1 MEHNTDFSQRNVK
14 AGWHFSRM
22 VRLITGLIC
31 AAIVYPATACATDIA
46 DYPLELVSMAA
57 PPVVMVVLDDS
68 SSMDLEF
75 ITPENDGTFNGNY
88 YVFPENP
95 GDNVFTTPVT
105 YMTEDERKS
114 WKSQWH
120 GYNTLY
126 YNPKTR
132 YVPWPD
138 PNGVGLLP
146 AADTAR
152 PRSNPMTPSPTLA
165 LDGVYLTVPVQG
177 PGNPEIIRN
186 AHYYIL
192 DDRNSNGLEDPGEA
206 LFLISMSRE
215 NRDIY
220 RVSDNDNDGRIDGG
234 ELIKATLSQIPET
247 LRPSPVLSEDL
258 SNFANWYSYYRRRS
272 LAAKAAVG
280 RVISDLSGI
289 RLGLYSINRNL
300 VQDVLP
306 VRVTGKDGQ
315 VRDKSPDLLSRL
327 YRLKSQG
334 TTPLRE
340 GLNTVGRYYQ
350 GLKPGGLGPSPY
362 ALKEDGGECQRVYSL
377 VMTDG
382 YWTETSFS
390 LSQPDPDKD
399 GHGNTLADV
408 AITYFLTDLRP
419 DLKDLLFPLEC
430 DTGLHQ
436 HMVTFTLSFGLSG
449 TLNPSDYTRDEAPCR
464 LENRFNDPP
473 AWLNPYCGNCKT
485 KIDDLWHASTNT
497 FGSFFSASNP
507 EALAA
512 SLRNIF
518 SRIQDM
524 DSTASNITAASESF
538 FSGTTFFQTFYNS
551 SNWSGDLEARR
562 ILYDPHSQSTVISPE
577 PLWRAGEKLRQRS
590 AESRNIIGYDGERA
604 IAFTWNELSDS
615 QKALLNHDPELLS
628 YLRGN
633 HNPRF
638 RKQKSKL
645 GDIVHAAP
653 LVAGNHLYVGANDGM
668 LHVFNATSGEESF
681 AYVPNLVFHGLA
693 NLADRLYVHRY
704 FVDQTP
710 VCSDIRV
717 SGKKKIWLVG
727 GLGKGGKG
735 YYCLDI
741 TEVDRMD
748 SHSPENLKQLVQWEF
763 KDDVGLGYTFSE
775 PVIVRTKSAQHETV
789 VIFGNGYG
797 SQDGY
802 SRLFIVDALT
812 GQVLRNLNT
821 EQGTDNGMSSP
832 IVTDVNNDG
841 KADFVY
847 AGDLKGHIW
856 KWTLESDNPELWDFS
871 FRDRDSKPAPLF
883 TTAAHQ
889 PVTTRP
895 DVLRHPSRHGYM
907 VCFGTGKFLGVSD
920 LYTENIQAVYGI
932 WDYGD
937 DPGESLGT
945 FNAETGGLSNHPDQ
959 GVSKVRLVSQRILS
973 SDDVDGL
980 PVLRTVS
987 NHPVHYI
994 TIPDAQDSNP
1004 NQRVKKGLPN
1014 PVRDAGW
1021 YLDLTAS
1028 ERVCQNVRIRN
1039 NVLIALTRFPSP
1051 VPCRGGGSSLIYAL
1065 DPATGAMVEKA
1076 VCVETPTPV
1085 NEPLII
1091 STPDGDHMVFDKK
1104 KPILPFPDGGVQQGI
1119 YFWRQIF

>member
-120 GYNTLY
+120 GYNSLY

-300 VQDVLP
+300 VQDALP

-464 LENRFNDPP
+464 LETGSTTHRPGSTLTAETAKPKLTTSGTPRPTPSVRFSAPRTRKLWRPPSATFSVGSRTWIPPHRTSRRPRNRFSR
-473 AWLNPYCGNCKT
+473 AR
-485 KIDDLWHASTNT
+485 H
-497 FGSFFSASNP
+497 
-507 EALAA
+507 
-512 SLRNIF
+512 F
-518 SRIQDM
+518 SR
-524 DSTASNITAASESF
+524 
-538 FSGTTFFQTFYNS
+538 
-551 SNWSGDLEARR
+551 
-562 ILYDPHSQSTVISPE
+562 H
-577 PLWRAGEKLRQRS
+577 
-590 AESRNIIGYDGERA
+590 
-604 IAFTWNELSDS
+604 
-615 QKALLNHDPELLS
+615 
-628 YLRGN
+628 
-633 HNPRF
+633 
-638 RKQKSKL
+638 
-645 GDIVHAAP
+645 
-653 LVAGNHLYVGANDGM
+653 
-668 LHVFNATSGEESF
+668 
-681 AYVPNLVFHGLA
+681 
-693 NLADRLYVHRY
+693 
-704 FVDQTP
+704 
-710 VCSDIRV
+710 
-717 SGKKKIWLVG
+717 
-727 GLGKGGKG
+727 
-735 YYCLDI
+735 
-741 TEVDRMD
+741 
-748 SHSPENLKQLVQWEF
+748 
-763 KDDVGLGYTFSE
+763 
-775 PVIVRTKSAQHETV
+775 
-789 VIFGNGYG
+789 
-797 SQDGY
+797 
-802 SRLFIVDALT
+802 
-812 GQVLRNLNT
+812 
-821 EQGTDNGMSSP
+821 
-832 IVTDVNNDG
+832 
-841 KADFVY
+841 
-847 AGDLKGHIW
+847 
-856 KWTLESDNPELWDFS
+856 
-871 FRDRDSKPAPLF
+871 F
-883 TTAAHQ
+883 TTAQTGAETWR
-889 PVTTRP
+889 PEEFSTTPTARAP
-895 DVLRHPSRHGYM
+895 SYHPSPCG
-907 VCFGTGKFLGVSD
+907 VPEKNSGNDLQKAGTSSDTTGK
-920 LYTENIQAVYGI
+920 E
-932 WDYGD
+932 
-937 DPGESLGT
+937 
-945 FNAETGGLSNHPDQ
+945 
-959 GVSKVRLVSQRILS
+959 
-973 SDDVDGL
+973 
-980 PVLRTVS
+980 
-987 NHPVHYI
+987 
-994 TIPDAQDSNP
+994 
-1004 NQRVKKGLPN
+1004 
-1014 PVRDAGW
+1014 
-1021 YLDLTAS
+1021 
-1028 ERVCQNVRIRN
+1028 
-1039 NVLIALTRFPSP
+1039 PSP
-1051 VPCRGGGSSLIYAL
+1051 SPGMS
-1065 DPATGAMVEKA
+1065 
-1076 VCVETPTPV
+1076 
-1085 NEPLII
+1085 
-1091 STPDGDHMVFDKK
+1091 
-1104 KPILPFPDGGVQQGI
+1104 
-1119 YFWRQIF
+1119 